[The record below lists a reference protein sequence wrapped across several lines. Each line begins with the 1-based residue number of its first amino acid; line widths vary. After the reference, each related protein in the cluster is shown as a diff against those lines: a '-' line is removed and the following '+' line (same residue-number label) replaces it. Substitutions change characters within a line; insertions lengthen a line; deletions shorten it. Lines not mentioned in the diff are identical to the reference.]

1 VAFGT
6 RAPERGSGGKAAA
19 PTAPAGQ
26 PCASLARLLS
36 RVFKEPKPEILD
48 LGPLFGDSAVYF
60 AGRGAR
66 LFVESFE
73 TPAPKPE
80 RRPGEPYEEPARF
93 AMDHHPA
100 GRFHLVLAWE
110 ALDFV
115 PPDRLAE
122 VGQEIQRVT
131 RDGGHL
137 FLFSQQKASEE
148 LEIPPRYRMLAD
160 DLIVREVT
168 PGVAPR
174 RRYAHPNREIE
185 RALAGMSV
193 QGIHLQR
200 NQMREI
206 VVLKPGVG

>member
-1 VAFGT
+1 MAFGT
-6 RAPERGSGGKAAA
+6 RAPERGPGGKAAPHA
-19 PTAPAGQ
+19 APAGQ
-26 PCASLARLLS
+26 PCGSLARLLS
-36 RVFKEPKPEILD
+36 RVFKEPRPEILD
-48 LGPLFGDSAVYF
+48 LGPLSGDSAVYF

-73 TPAPKPE
+73 PPEPKPA
-80 RRPGEPYEEPARF
+80 RRPGEAYEEPARF

-131 RDGGHL
+131 RDGGYL
-137 FLFSQQKASEE
+137 FLLSYQKPPQEFE
-148 LEIPPRYRMLAD
+148 VPPRYRVLAD
-160 DLIVREVT
+160 DLIAREAA
-168 PGVAPR
+168 PGALPR
-174 RRYAHPNREIE
+174 RRYAHPNRDIE
-185 RALAGMSV
+185 RALTGMSV

>member
-1 VAFGT
+1 M
-6 RAPERGSGGKAAA
+6 E
-19 PTAPAGQ
+19 
-26 PCASLARLLS
+26 
-36 RVFKEPKPEILD
+36 
-48 LGPLFGDSAVYF
+48 
-60 AGRGAR
+60 
-66 LFVESFE
+66 
-73 TPAPKPE
+73 
-80 RRPGEPYEEPARF
+80 
-93 AMDHHPA
+93 HHPS

-110 ALDFV
+110 SLDFV
-115 PPDRLAE
+115 PPERLAE
-122 VGQEIQRVT
+122 VGQEIARVT

-137 FLFSQQKASEE
+137 FLFSYQKPPQE

-160 DLIVREVT
+160 DLIVREET
-168 PGVAPR
+168 PGLPPR